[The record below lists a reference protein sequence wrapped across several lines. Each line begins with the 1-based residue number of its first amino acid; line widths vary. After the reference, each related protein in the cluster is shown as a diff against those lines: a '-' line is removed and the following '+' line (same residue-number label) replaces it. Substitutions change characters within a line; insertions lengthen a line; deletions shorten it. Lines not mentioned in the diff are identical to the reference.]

1 MTDSASTPG
10 NETGPSFTRDGRR
23 WLEARADHLRSV
35 VVPELQVLLD
45 GGDHSVADEHERLLR
60 ELEALE
66 ELIER
71 SVIVDDQP
79 DDPAVVE
86 LGETVTIALE
96 DGSFERYRL
105 VDPME
110 SAVLGGS
117 RVPADSPLGAALL
130 GRRVG
135 DEIEVDAPGGAYR
148 CRVTSAERL
157 DPPEDL
163 G

>member
-1 MTDSASTPG
+1 MTDSVSTPG
-10 NETGPSFTRDGRR
+10 NAMGPSFTRDGRR
-23 WLEARADHLRSV
+23 WLETRADHLRSV

-66 ELIER
+66 DLIER
-71 SVIVDDQP
+71 SMIVDDQP

-117 RVPADSPLGAALL
+117 RVPADSPLGTALL

-157 DPPEDL
+157 DPPEEL